1 VKPWVLYSLLRVGIF
16 VIAFALLVLLGF
28 VPWLAAVVAAVIG
41 LCVSY
46 LFLGRT
52 REAMSEE
59 IYARRNV
66 EGAVSND
73 EEAEDR
79 DR

>member
-1 VKPWVLYSLLRVGIF
+1 MKPWVLYSLLRVGIF
-16 VIAFALLVLLGF
+16 AVAFAVLMLVGF
-28 VPWLAAVVAAVIG
+28 VPWLAAIVAAVIG

-52 REAMSEE
+52 REAMSQDL
-59 IYARRNV
+59 YKSRNV
-66 EGAVSND
+66 DGAIVND

-79 DR
+79 

>member
-1 VKPWVLYSLLRVGIF
+1 VLYSLLRVGIF
-16 VIAFALLVLLGF
+16 AVAFVVLVLVGF
-28 VPWLAAVVAAVIG
+28 VPWLAAIVAAVIG

-52 REAMSEE
+52 RSAMSEQLYE
-59 IYARRNV
+59 NRNADK
-66 EGAVSND
+66 AVASD

-79 DR
+79 

>member
-1 VKPWVLYSLLRVGIF
+1 MLYSLLRVGIF
-16 VIAFALLVLLGF
+16 AVAFAVLMLVGF
-28 VPWLAAVVAAVIG
+28 VPWLAAIVAAVIG

-52 REAMSEE
+52 REAMSQDL
-59 IYARRNV
+59 YKSRNV
-66 EGAVSND
+66 DGAIVND

-79 DR
+79 

>member
-16 VIAFALLVLLGF
+16 AVAFAVLMLVGF
-28 VPWLAAVVAAVIG
+28 VPWLAAIVAAVIG

-52 REAMSEE
+52 REAMSQDL
-59 IYARRNV
+59 YKSRNV
-66 EGAVSND
+66 EGAIVND

-79 DR
+79 

>member
-1 VKPWVLYSLLRVGIF
+1 MLYSLLRVGIF
-16 VIAFALLVLLGF
+16 AVAFALLLLVGF
-28 VPWLAAVVAAVIG
+28 VPWLAAIVAAVIG

-52 REAMSEE
+52 REAMSHEL
-59 IYARRNV
+59 YTSRHV
-66 EGAVSND
+66 DGAVSND